1 MAHIVFFDTN
11 EVGIDGIA
19 TAKKQGHYVTFIEP
33 EDHRR
38 YSNSDYNK
46 ETLKTVDNIIKVAS
60 TSDFQIAFSTLEK
73 LHKKKPINALITTN
87 EYCIEAVAEAAERLK
102 IPFTDKE
109 SIRISRRKHL
119 CRQRL
124 SEKKLASV
132 PYDIGNNLEELIKI
146 SERLTYPVVFKPTSG
161 ADSAFA
167 QVIRNRLELTAAYE
181 SFKKGVQS
189 LPSAWK
195 DQFSREILIEKY
207 ISGEL
212 VSVELGVINKKF
224 IPFMVS
230 GRHRAQQDETYELGA
245 TMPAPISNNDRLKC
259 IAYAIEVVKALGLN
273 FGIFHLEMIVDQGK
287 PVLVEA
293 NPRLMGANMPRIFQE
308 TTSVNIYESLIK
320 IHLNDEN
327 IPSDFPVTRPISA
340 IRFAC
345 NQDGTLLPINKE
357 KIIQKYKSSIVRFEY
372 PNSEIEVKKLQV
384 IGRIW
389 LTGQN
394 EFEAHAKALEALND
408 IMDMSSVDLIY

>member
-1 MAHIVFFDTN
+1 
-11 EVGIDGIA
+11 
-19 TAKKQGHYVTFIEP
+19 
-33 EDHRR
+33 
-38 YSNSDYNK
+38 
-46 ETLKTVDNIIKVAS
+46 
-60 TSDFQIAFSTLEK
+60 
-73 LHKKKPINALITTN
+73 
-87 EYCIEAVAEAAERLK
+87 
-102 IPFTDKE
+102 
-109 SIRISRRKHL
+109 
-119 CRQRL
+119 
-124 SEKKLASV
+124 
-132 PYDIGNNLEELIKI
+132 
-146 SERLTYPVVFKPTSG
+146 
-161 ADSAFA
+161 
-167 QVIRNRLELTAAYE
+167 
-181 SFKKGVQS
+181 
-189 LPSAWK
+189 
-195 DQFSREILIEKY
+195 
-207 ISGEL
+207 
-212 VSVELGVINKKF
+212 
-224 IPFMVS
+224 MVS